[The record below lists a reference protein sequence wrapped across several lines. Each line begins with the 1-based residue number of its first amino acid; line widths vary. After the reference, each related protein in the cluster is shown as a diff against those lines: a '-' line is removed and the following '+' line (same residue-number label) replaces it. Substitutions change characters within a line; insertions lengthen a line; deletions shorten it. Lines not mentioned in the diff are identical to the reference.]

1 MVGEITENNM
11 ADAMGNMSPE
21 EYAQQQGLN
30 RQQQMATLLM
40 QQGMQQPQGQ
50 MVSGRYVPTSF
61 FQNLLPIANIA
72 ASKYVGEKA
81 DTEQAK
87 LAAAIRQNK
96 NLAEQKI
103 SNLAFGS
110 PEISTEM
117 AGPYAG
123 NIPQPR
129 AIVQDAVKPDL
140 ISALREINAP
150 TNYYGAGAEIKPLL
164 YKQLMPEAT
173 PEEKRFKAAVADGS
187 WNVQKQGGLNA
198 FLNQLSEKDKA
209 DLRIKNAQLNL
220 QQREFAFNTGTGM
233 PGGGGAVV
241 PQGAPQAPLRTINPG
256 SPILAPGQQQNMPQ
270 GAPQGQMP
278 QQGMPQGQMPVFG
291 SKAEQDIYI
300 AKQKK
305 IGEIQAEAMAALPA
319 AQLKVQTALGAINN
333 MIGDTTV
340 DKSGNIVYG
349 KNKPHEGFY
358 ESVGMPSIT
367 NAFGFTGLF
376 PGSDVQNF
384 KTEFAKVGGQAFLQA
399 VETMRG
405 TGALSEAEGKK
416 ATEAITSMSLSQSEK
431 EFIKAANEFKDA
443 VSKGYV
449 ATQQKA
455 GVVPFNPSANPVGR
469 KLVYNPATGTLE

>member
-40 QQGMQQPQGQ
+40 QQGIQNQPQGQ

-110 PEISTEM
+110 PEVSTEM
-117 AGPYAG
+117 AGPYGG
-123 NIPQPR
+123 NVPQPR

-140 ISALREINAP
+140 VGALREINSP

-164 YKQLMPEAT
+164 YKQMLPEAT

-198 FLNQLSEKDKA
+198 FLNQMTDKDRA
-209 DLRIKNAQLNL
+209 SLNIDRARLNIAQQEL
-220 QQREFAFNTGTGM
+220 AYNTGIGM
-233 PGGGGAVV
+233 GGGGGQVNMGGQGGANNQFAPKTTEQYQMNPALTLKQNQEQAGKFYETQIKNMNNAKDSFDLMKEAANVLSANNASSGRLSSIGTGIGEFFGADSKASQADADLTMLSGALTMKQPRFEG
-241 PQGAPQAPLRTINPG
+241 PQGVLDVTLYQKLAGDLGNPNI
-256 SPILAPGQQQNMPQ
+256 PIPSRLSTMK
-270 GAPQGQMP
+270 QM
-278 QQGMPQGQMPVFG
+278 V
-291 SKAEQDIYI
+291 KL
-300 AKQKK
+300 QKK
-305 IGEIQAEAMAALPA
+305 YYPGGDWDSIDTSIKGAE
-319 AQLKVQTALGAINN
+319 KVSLSPVQYA
-333 MIGDTTV
+333 
-340 DKSGNIVYG
+340 
-349 KNKPHEGFY
+349 
-358 ESVGMPSIT
+358 T
-367 NAFGFTGLF
+367 N
-376 PGSDVQNF
+376 PQ
-384 KTEFAKVGGQAFLQA
+384 
-399 VETMRG
+399 
-405 TGALSEAEGKK
+405 TGARIQSNDNGK
-416 ATEAITSMSLSQSEK
+416 TW
-431 EFIKAANEFKDA
+431 
-443 VSKGYV
+443 
-449 ATQQKA
+449 
-455 GVVPFNPSANPVGR
+455 
-469 KLVYNPATGTLE
+469 NPAR